1 MTRDVHNNKQH
12 NRLNRTLR
20 DRQNR
25 TGHVNLNYL
34 IKYDKG
40 QMRERKISGQE
51 EIGQG
56 TGQGARQKKN
66 AEQDNILLDNQNMV
80 TILCIFV
87 TFYFD
92 QLEHFK

>member
-1 MTRDVHNNKQH
+1 
-12 NRLNRTLR
+12 
-20 DRQNR
+20 
-25 TGHVNLNYL
+25 
-34 IKYDKG
+34 
-40 QMRERKISGQE
+40 MRERKISGQE